1 MAMTYE
7 EQGPDS
13 EHLVLTELLVSRKLI
28 HNTGES
34 RGREKSEDQGKSAC
48 CSLRMLLH
56 IHKIHKIK
64 NTFKYSFIM
73 EAVIQ

>member
-1 MAMTYE
+1 MSGSVFSMTMTYE
-7 EQGPDS
+7 EQGSDS
-13 EHLVLTELLVSRKLI
+13 EHLVLTALLVLRKLI

-64 NTFKYSFIM
+64 EYT
-73 EAVIQ
+73 